1 MKENS
6 SNKLTQGMSDMPS
19 RPSSS
24 NKLTKGMSDM
34 PSRPSLCLIW
44 LNGPFIDI
52 PKQLPVVIYFIGVT
66 TYNLSNEILTAS
78 FLLGEKLSKTGP
90 K

>member
-1 MKENS
+1 MAN
-6 SNKLTQGMSDMPS
+6 LD
-19 RPSSS
+19 
-24 NKLTKGMSDM
+24 TKGMSDM

-52 PKQLPVVIYFIGVT
+52 PKQLPIGIYLIRVT